1 MLIQGLLSDQWDVLS
16 IFMTDNPQMFVFVAV
31 DGDDDSDDE
40 WQLLFKLE
48 IS

>member
-1 MLIQGLLSDQWDVLS
+1 
-16 IFMTDNPQMFVFVAV
+16 MTDNPQMLVFVAV